1 MPQMIDAPRTAPIDH
16 HDRRVPARNAPAP
29 APHASTAVA
38 PISVVVPCFR
48 CSRTIGD
55 SIASV
60 YAQTL
65 RPAQVILVDDASPDD
80 TVAALHAVAAQYP
93 PGWVEVVELANNGGP
108 SGARNAGW
116 ERATQ
121 PYVAFLDA
129 DDTWVPT
136 KIELQ
141 MRALRADPEIALL
154 AHRMLVRD
162 RREPAPAPPREAR
175 TQIVPRRRLLLN
187 NPFPTASVV
196 LRRDLPFRF
205 DENYR
210 RVEDFLLWGQIGFS
224 GYRCAKLDQVL
235 AYWHKANYGA
245 GGLSEDL
252 KAMHRAGREVR
263 RELLRQGLV
272 SYPEH
277 LFARSIGMVR
287 KARQRMLL
295 ALRRATEGGAT
306 S

>member
-1 MPQMIDAPRTAPIDH
+1 MPQMIDAPRTADT
-16 HDRRVPARNAPAP
+16 DDARRARAARAPSVA
-29 APHASTAVA
+29 TATSVA
-38 PISVVVPCFR
+38 PVSVVVPCFR
-48 CSRTIGD
+48 CSATIGD
-55 SIASV
+55 SVASV

-80 TVAALHAVAAQYP
+80 TASALHAVAAHYP
-93 PGWVEVVELANNGGP
+93 PGWVDVIVLSKNGGP
-108 SGARNAGW
+108 SKARNAGW
-116 ERATQ
+116 EHASQ

-129 DDTWVPT
+129 DDTWVST

-141 MRALRADPEIALL
+141 MRALRTDPEIALL

-162 RREPAPAPPREAR
+162 RESPSPAAPREAR
-175 TQIVPRRRLLLN
+175 THIVPRRRLLLN

-277 LFARSIGMVR
+277 CFARSIGMVR